1 MFILVDFWGG
11 LRGFGGCFG
20 EFLEEKVNSC
30 DLFVDLGGNFCDF
43 FSKGLAHLNEYYF
56 TIT

>member
-1 MFILVDFWGG
+1 MVDFWGG